1 MEVVCLNL
9 KQNRIKSNLKIKGI
23 CDYLNIS
30 RTTYY
35 LMEAGRRKIT
45 DQEEDKLN
53 TLFDGVKINEI
64 NIKG

>member
-1 MEVVCLNL
+1 MEVICLDL
-9 KQNRIKSNLKIKGI
+9 KRIQSNLKIKGI
-23 CDYLNIS
+23 CDLLNIS